1 MKLGIQRTKLTG
13 ENVSRTRKW
22 GPTDTKFGHKDGI
35 GISEHISKFQVSS
48 YNGSEDTAKR
58 LFTLYISLVLFRGA
72 TADFSCLGRK
82 SSCFWRIQ
90 DRKIFFE
97 CDKRR
102 TLSPPSPLAPRATK
116 LAPRATK
123 SPRATGN
130 PDSFDVFDIYYPQ
143 ILYKETLSF
152 LSTIQ
157 TQTICRSHVRDFHDY
172 IFALQFISN
181 LYQLSQIRHFIILI
195 LFACNKSINN
205 DGFILIHL

>member
-1 MKLGIQRTKLTG
+1 MSRARESRCNGTMEPGIQGTKLTG
-13 ENVSRTRKW
+13 ENVSRTRKR
-22 GPTDTKFGHKDGI
+22 GPTDTKFGHKDDI

-102 TLSPPSPLAPRATK
+102 PPSPPSPSALRATK
-116 LAPRATK
+116 SAPRATK
-123 SPRATGN
+123 SPRATGFWRLWQLLPPN
-130 PDSFDVFDIYYPQ
+130 
-143 ILYKETLSF
+143 
-152 LSTIQ
+152 TI
-157 TQTICRSHVRDFHDY
+157 
-172 IFALQFISN
+172 
-181 LYQLSQIRHFIILI
+181 
-195 LFACNKSINN
+195 
-205 DGFILIHL
+205 